1 MTIVNKVSM
10 DLMKS
15 GPIPVV
21 QAVRNDRYSR
31 CLELTLLSDGAAW
44 PVPEMVAAV
53 IRYSKPDGTKGNYDT
68 LPNGDRAWM
77 AEGNVLTVW
86 LAPQVLTA
94 AGPVQLEV
102 VLLQKDVQI
111 TTFAVLVNVRPS
123 AQGGAD
129 SQDYQ
134 YATGFLPAPEK
145 AAVGQFFQVASVDAQ
160 GRVLRVEAVDLA
172 EGYGVGEPKEEDIP
186 KVFLSGTIPTT
197 KDEVLA
203 ELTYVSRT
211 EVFSAYLKIKCQ
223 GNSSMNY
230 PKKNF
235 TIKMYADEDRDKKLK
250 KVFRDWGWESHKY
263 VLKANYIDHSHARN
277 IVSARLWDEV
287 VSSRR
292 DYEALPEEMRISPRN
307 GAIDGFPVRLFANG
321 VYQGLYTWNIG
332 KEDWMWGMDED
343 NEKHVLLCGETNS
356 NGVFTATACNFRTL
370 WNGKDGVDWSVE
382 VGTNSDAVKDS
393 LNALIDFV
401 MHNTGEKFKKGIGEF
416 LDVQSALDYFL
427 FSYVSCGLD
436 SLARNMLLGTYDGK
450 KWFCGQYDM
459 DSTFGL
465 WWDGSKFVSA
475 EYACPEN
482 YQEPFSLLWERILA
496 CYTEEL
502 KQRYGQLRK
511 GPLSFANMVSRF
523 EYFTEVIGKDLYAE
537 DLVVY
542 PTIPSGSTNNIAQLR
557 EFIRKRLAYVDQRM
571 AVLGEEEAPEVP
583 VLPSDY
589 TQMSYLVFTD
599 GQYINT
605 GVTGGTE
612 ASYEIKFNMLGQLAT
627 TYEQYFVG
635 GGVKTAP
642 KLYFKN
648 GDGMVVA
655 QCSSVEAEGCWRL
668 SWNDA
673 VPRTIR
679 YESVAVKLYMD
690 DIEQTNYA
698 YPPNGAYA
706 GCGWGDTSWHIGTSP
721 TEKQYYASMHLYF
734 LKMYS
739 AGELIRD
746 FVPVVRNAD
755 NVAGLYDLVTQTFYE
770 NDGTGSFGAGI

>member
-1 MTIVNKVSM
+1 MIIINKVNM
-10 DLMKS
+10 DLLKH
-15 GPIPVV
+15 GNIPVV
-21 QAVRNDRYSR
+21 QAVQNDRYSR
-31 CLELTLLSDGAAW
+31 CLELTLLSEGAAW
-44 PVPEMVAAV
+44 MIPETAAAL

-68 LPNGDRAWM
+68 LPNGDRAWT
-77 AEGNVLTVW
+77 AEGNVLTVF
-86 LAPQVLTA
+86 LAPQVLSA
-94 AGPVQLEV
+94 AGAVQLEV
-102 VLLQKDVQI
+102 ALVEKDVQI
-111 TTFAVLVNVRPS
+111 TTFAILVQVRAT
-123 AQGGAD
+123 AQSGHQ

-134 YATGFLPAPEK
+134 YATGFMPAPEK
-145 AAVGQFFQVASVDAQ
+145 AEVGQFFRVAAVDPQ

-172 EGYGVGEPKEEDIP
+172 EGHGVGEPREEDIP

-197 KDEVLA
+197 KDEVKA

-211 EVFSAYLKIKCQ
+211 EVFRAWLKIKCQ

-230 PKKNF
+230 AKKNF
-235 TIKMYADEDRDKKLK
+235 TIKLYADEARKKKLN
-250 KVFRDWGWESHKY
+250 KVFRDWGWESNKY

-277 IVSARLWDEV
+277 IISARLWREV
-287 VSSRR
+287 IDSRS
-292 DYEALPEEMRISPRN
+292 DYDTLPAELRCSPRN

-321 VYQGLYTWNIG
+321 VYQGIYTWNIG
-332 KEDWMWGMDED
+332 KDDWMWGMDED
-343 NEKHVLLCGETNS
+343 NQNHVLLCGETNS

-370 WNGKDGVDWSVE
+370 WNGKDGVDWGVE
-382 VGTNSDAVKDS
+382 VGENSEAVKNS

-401 MHNTGEKFKKGIGEF
+401 MHNSGEAFRKGIGEF

-427 FSYVSCGLD
+427 FSYVNCGLD

-465 WWDGSKFVSA
+465 WWDGTKFVSA
-475 EYACPEN
+475 EYACPEQ
-482 YQEPFSLLWERILA
+482 YQEPFSLLWERILN

-502 KQRYGQLRK
+502 KHRYAELRK
-511 GPLSFANMVSRF
+511 GVLSIANMVSKF
-523 EYFTEVIGKDLYAE
+523 EHFTETIGEDLYAE
-537 DLVVY
+537 DLRVF
-542 PTIPSGSTNNIAQLR
+542 PTIPCGSTNNIGQLR
-557 EFIRKRLAYVDQRM
+557 EFIRNRLNYVDEKM
-571 AVLGEEEAPEVP
+571 AVLGEEEAPDAP
-583 VLPSDY
+583 VLPEAY

-599 GQYINT
+599 GQYIDT
-605 GVTGGTE
+605 EVTGGTE

-635 GGVKTAP
+635 GGVNTAP

-655 QCSSVEAEGCWRL
+655 QCSNVEAEGCWRL

-673 VPRTIR
+673 LPRTIR

-690 DIEQTNYA
+690 NIEQTNYA
-698 YPPNGAYA
+698 YPPTGSYA
-706 GCGWGDTSWHIGTSP
+706 GCGWGNTSWHIGTSP
-721 TEKQYYASMHLYF
+721 TEKQYHASMHLYF

-739 AGELIRD
+739 AGQLIRD
-746 FVPVVRNAD
+746 YVPVVRNAD

-770 NDGTGSFGAGI
+770 NDGTGSFAAGI